1 MTFAK
6 PIVWTAAA
14 LSATLVATPALQAEP
29 VADFYRGKT
38 IRMIIGYG
46 PGGGYDIYGRLAA
59 EFLGRHIPGNPT
71 IVAVNMPGGGSLK
84 AIDYLYQ
91 VAPQDGTHLGSVSQ
105 QLAMNAIVNDK
116 NTMDVT
122 RLRYVGRFTT
132 NIDIAV
138 ALPQTGIKSFEDAR
152 RREVVVGADQSG
164 SMSVVYALTLNAYA
178 GAKLKIVKGYS
189 GSAEIQLAAERGEV
203 EVNGSYSLPAVLVS
217 RPDWV
222 RDGNAVILYQNA
234 RRRFAQLP
242 HVPTISDLVLT
253 DEGRAVAQVIAG
265 TAEIGRSI
273 LDNTGSPRSEVHSA
287 PHRVPADGQG
297 PGIPRRRRKAQPAP
311 RSRQRRRDGRHQ
323 PANDEPAAVDRR
335 GAAEA
340 PQGIAARR

>member
-1 MTFAK
+1 MRFRLQITLS
-6 PIVWTAAA
+6 TAAI
-14 LSATLVATPALQAEP
+14 LTMLVGTCVVQADELT
-29 VADFYRGKT
+29 DFYRGKT
-38 IRMIIGYG
+38 VRVIIGYG

-71 IVAVNMPGGGSLK
+71 LVAVNMPGGGSQK

-105 QLAMNAIVNDK
+105 QLALNAIVNEK
-116 NTMDVT
+116 NTTDVT
-122 RLRYVGRFTT
+122 RLRYVGRITT

-164 SMSVVYALTLNAYA
+164 SMSVAYALTLNTYG

-203 EVNGSYSLPAVLVS
+203 EVNGSYSLPAILVS

-222 RDGNAVILYQNA
+222 RDGKAVILYQNA
-234 RRRFAQLP
+234 LKRFAQLP
-242 HVPTISDLVLT
+242 HVPTVSELVLS

-273 LDNTGSPRSEVHSA
+273 ITTPGVPQARLAALRVAFQDMLKDPEFLAAIAKRNLMLDPARGEEMDAINTQTMSLPNPVVEA
-287 PHRVPADGQG
+287 L
-297 PGIPRRRRKAQPAP
+297 RKLLK
-311 RSRQRRRDGRHQ
+311 
-323 PANDEPAAVDRR
+323 E
-335 GAAEA
+335 
-340 PQGIAARR
+340 

>member
-1 MTFAK
+1 MQSARCR
-6 PIVWTAAA
+6 VVMAAA
-14 LSATLVATPALQAEP
+14 LAAMLAAPAAAQTDP

-38 IRMIIGYG
+38 MRLIIGYG

-71 IVAVNMPGGGSLK
+71 IVPVNMPGGGSLK
-84 AIDYLYQ
+84 ALDYLYQ
-91 VAPQDGTHLGSVSQ
+91 VAPRDGTHLGSVSQ
-105 QLAMNAIVNDK
+105 QTAMNALVNDK

-164 SMSVVYALTLNAYA
+164 SMAVVYALTLNAYA

-222 RDGNAVILYQNA
+222 RDGKAVILYQNA
-234 RRRFAQLP
+234 LKRFAQLP
-242 HVPTISDLVLT
+242 QVPTITELMLN

-273 LDNTGSPRSEVHSA
+273 LTTPGVPEARLA
-287 PHRVPADGQG
+287 ALRVAFERMLAD
-297 PGIPRRRRKAQPAP
+297 P
-311 RSRQRRRDGRHQ
+311 DFL
-323 PANDEPAAVDRR
+323 AAVAKRNLMFDPAR
-335 GAAEA
+335 GDAMDAITAQTMGLPRPTVNALRKLLKE
-340 PQGIAARR
+340 

>member
-6 PIVWTAAA
+6 RTMWRAGAFAAVLIVAPDLRAD
-14 LSATLVATPALQAEP
+14 P

-38 IRMIIGYG
+38 IRVIIGYG

-71 IVAVNMPGGGSLK
+71 IVPVNMPGGGSLK
-84 AIDYLYQ
+84 ATEYLYN
-91 VAPQDGTHLGSVSQ
+91 VAPRDGTHLGSVSQ
-105 QLAMNAIVNDK
+105 QMALNAALAER
-116 NTMDVT
+116 NTTDVT
-122 RLRYVGRFTT
+122 RLRYIGRFTT

-138 ALPQTGIKSFEDAR
+138 ALPEKGIRSFEDAR
-152 RREVVVGADQSG
+152 RREVVVGADQTG

-217 RPDWV
+217 HPDWV
-222 RDGNAVILYQNA
+222 RDGKAVILYQNA
-234 RRRFAQLP
+234 LKRFRLLP
-242 HVPTISDLVLT
+242 QVPTVSDLMLS

-273 LDNTGSPRSEVHSA
+273 LTT
-287 PHRVPADGQG
+287 
-297 PGIPRRRRKAQPAP
+297 PGVAAERLAALRAAFQAMVKDPDFIAAGVKRNVLLDPAP
-311 RSRQRRRDGRHQ
+311 GEAMDAINAQTMAL
-323 PANDEPAAVDRR
+323 PASTVDALRKLLK
-335 GAAEA
+335 E
-340 PQGIAARR
+340 

>member
-1 MTFAK
+1 MTLARLF
-6 PIVWTAAA
+6 VGTAAA
-14 LSATLVATPALQAEP
+14 LAAMLAAMPGLRADP

-38 IRMIIGYG
+38 VRVIIGYG

-59 EFLGRHIPGNPT
+59 EFLGRHIAGNPT
-71 IVAVNMPGGGSLK
+71 IVPVNMPGGGSLK
-84 AIDYLYQ
+84 AIDYLTN

-105 QLAMNAIVNDK
+105 QMAMNAVVSDR
-116 NTMDVT
+116 NTIDVA
-122 RLRYVGRFTT
+122 RLRYIGRFTT

-138 ALPQTGIKSFEDAR
+138 ALPEKGITSFEDAR

-178 GAKLKIVKGYS
+178 GGKLKIVKGYS

-222 RDGNAVILYQNA
+222 REGKAVILYQNA
-234 RRRFAQLP
+234 LKRFALLP
-242 HVPTISDLVLT
+242 QVPTVSELVLS

-273 LDNTGSPRSEVHSA
+273 LTTPGVPPARLAALRSA
-287 PHRVPADGQG
+287 F
-297 PGIPRRRRKAQPAP
+297 AQMVKDPDFIAAGAKRNLMLDPAP
-311 RSRQRRRDGRHQ
+311 GEAMDAINAQTMTL
-323 PANDEPAAVDRR
+323 PAPIVAALRKLLK
-335 GAAEA
+335 E
-340 PQGIAARR
+340 

>member
-1 MTFAK
+1 MRLRLQ
-6 PIVWTAAA
+6 VVLSGAAMA
-14 LSATLVATPALQAEP
+14 IMLAATSVAQADE

-38 IRMIIGYG
+38 VRVIIGYG

-71 IVAVNMPGGGSLK
+71 MVAVNMPGGGSFK

-91 VAPQDGTHLGSVSQ
+91 VAPQDGSHLGSVSQ
-105 QLAMNAIVNDK
+105 QLGLNAIVNEK

-122 RLRYVGRFTT
+122 RLRYVGRITT

-164 SMSVVYALTLNAYA
+164 SMSVVYALALNTYA

-222 RDGNAVILYQNA
+222 RDGKAVILYQNA
-234 RRRFAQLP
+234 LKRFAQLS
-242 HVPTISDLVLT
+242 HVPTVSELVLS

-273 LDNTGSPRSEVHSA
+273 ITTPG
-287 PHRVPADGQG
+287 VPEARLAALRGAFQDMLKD
-297 PGIPRRRRKAQPAP
+297 PEFVAATAKRNLMIDPAP
-311 RSRQRRRDGRHQ
+311 GQEMD
-323 PANDEPAAVDRR
+323 AVT
-335 GAAEA
+335 AQTMALPKPTVEA
-340 PQGIAARR
+340 LRKLLKE